1 MKKSFVVF
9 NLGLANKLIEEGFR
23 LQGTA
28 PSKNAPGKLVFFFKD
43 TETLRKAIEEL
54 KQLEV
59 FNKYIIKGEL
69 NIMNG
74 FTQLDNDLGREIG
87 FVFQG

>member
-43 TETLRKAIEEL
+43 TETLRKAIEAL
-54 KQLEV
+54 KQLEA
-59 FNKYIIKGEL
+59 FNNYIIPGEL
-69 NIMNG
+69 NLLHG
-74 FTQLDNDLGREIG
+74 FTLLDTH
-87 FVFQG
+87 

>member
-43 TETLRKAIEEL
+43 TDTLRKAIEEL
-54 KQLEV
+54 K
-59 FNKYIIKGEL
+59 
-69 NIMNG
+69 
-74 FTQLDNDLGREIG
+74 
-87 FVFQG
+87 